1 MRAPVIAV
9 RGVTKRYRQVVAVD
23 NVTLDVQ
30 PGEVYALLGLNGAG
44 KTTLIRMLLG
54 MVRPTAGTVEVTG
67 RRVTDRDIWSQV
79 GYLVESPAAYPELT
93 VRENLEVV
101 RRLRKVDDRSCVDR
115 AIDLFGL
122 RPYAGRRAR
131 ALSLGNVQRL
141 GLAKAFLHRP
151 SLLLLD
157 EPVNSLDPAGVVE
170 VRDLLVSLA
179 RDHGVTVFLSS
190 HRLAEVA
197 RVATRIGV
205 LHQGRLVDEFDAN
218 ALATR
223 VFTRLEVGARDIV
236 QAARVLRRAGFE
248 AREPAGGSFPGDT
261 RLLVLE
267 DIQALQHP
275 ELVAAALAAAG
286 EPPTRIAVVEEDLET
301 YFLRLVNSTAT
312 TAVASVAASAG
323 DAAKDAPYVS

>member
-1 MRAPVIAV
+1 MSTPVITV
-9 RGVTKRYRQVVAVD
+9 RDVSKHYGQVVAVD

-54 MVRPTAGTVEVTG
+54 MVRPTTGSLEVTG
-67 RRVTDRDIWSQV
+67 QGVGDRSVWSQV
-79 GYLVESPAAYPELT
+79 GYLVESPSAYPELT

-101 RRLRKVDDRSCVDR
+101 RRLRKVDDRSCVDD

-122 RPYAGRRAR
+122 RPYVGRRAR

-170 VRDLLVSLA
+170 VRDLLVNLA

-205 LHQGRLVDEFDAN
+205 LHQGRLVDEFDAD
-218 ALATR
+218 ALASR
-223 VFTRLEVGARDIV
+223 VRTSLEVGARDIGR
-236 QAARVLRRAGFE
+236 AAWALREAGFE
-248 AREPAGGSFPGDT
+248 ARDPAGPVPAGS
-261 RLLVLE
+261 RVLVLE
-267 DIQALQHP
+267 DIRALEHP
-275 ELVAAALAAAG
+275 ELVAAALVRAG

-301 YFLRLVNSTAT
+301 YFLRLVTS
-312 TAVASVAASAG
+312 AA
-323 DAAKDAPYVS
+323 DLVREAPRAR

>member
-1 MRAPVIAV
+1 MSTPVITV
-9 RGVTKRYRQVVAVD
+9 RDVSKRYGQVAAVD
-23 NVTLDVQ
+23 DVTLDVQ

-54 MVRPTAGTVEVTG
+54 MVRPTTGRLEVTG
-67 RRVTDRDIWSQV
+67 QRVGDRSVWSQV
-79 GYLVESPAAYPELT
+79 GYLVESPSAYPELT

-101 RRLRKVDDRSCVDR
+101 RRLRKVDDHSCVND

-170 VRDLLVSLA
+170 VRDMLVDLA
-179 RDHGVTVFLSS
+179 RNHGVTVFLSS

-205 LHQGRLVDEFDAN
+205 LHQGRLVDEFDAD
-218 ALATR
+218 ALASR
-223 VFTRLEVGARDIV
+223 VRARLEVGARDIV
-236 QAARVLRRAGFE
+236 RAAAALREAGFE
-248 AREPAGGSFPGDT
+248 ARDSAAGGAVPAGS
-261 RLLVLE
+261 RMLVLD
-267 DIQALQHP
+267 DIKALEHP
-275 ELVAAALAAAG
+275 ELVASALVRGG
-286 EPPTRIAVVEEDLET
+286 EPPTRIAVVEEDLEK
-301 YFLRLVNSTAT
+301 YFLRLVTST
-312 TAVASVAASAG
+312 VGVVRE
-323 DAAKDAPYVS
+323 APRVQ

>member
-1 MRAPVIAV
+1 MSRPVITV
-9 RGVTKRYRQVVAVD
+9 RDVSKHYGQVVAVD
-23 NVTLDVQ
+23 DVTLDVQ
-30 PGEVYALLGLNGAG
+30 PGEIYALLGLNGAG

-54 MVRPTAGTVEVTG
+54 MVRPTTGSLEVTG
-67 RRVTDRDIWSQV
+67 LRVGDRSVWSQV
-79 GYLVESPAAYPELT
+79 GYLVESPSAYPELT

-101 RRLRKVDDRSCVDR
+101 RRLRKVDDQSCVDD

-170 VRDLLVSLA
+170 VRDLLVNLA
-179 RDHGVTVFLSS
+179 RDQGVTVFLSS

-205 LHQGRLVDEFDAN
+205 LHQGRLVDEFDAD
-218 ALATR
+218 ALASR
-223 VFTRLEVGARDIV
+223 VRTRLEVGARDIV
-236 QAARVLRRAGFE
+236 RAARTLSEAGFE
-248 AREPAGGSFPGDT
+248 ASDSACGAVPADS
-261 RLLVLE
+261 RVLVLD
-267 DIQALQHP
+267 DIRALEHP
-275 ELVAAALAAAG
+275 ELVSAALVRGG
-286 EPPTRIAVVEEDLET
+286 EPPTRIATVEEDLET
-301 YFLRLVNSTAT
+301 YFLRLVTSTAG
-312 TAVASVAASAG
+312 VVRE
-323 DAAKDAPYVS
+323 APHAR

>member
-1 MRAPVIAV
+1 MSTPVITV
-9 RGVTKRYRQVVAVD
+9 CGVSKRYGRVVAVD

-54 MVRPTAGTVEVTG
+54 MVRPTTGSLEVTG
-67 RRVTDRDIWSQV
+67 RPVGDRSVWSQV
-79 GYLVESPAAYPELT
+79 GYLVESPSAYPELT

-101 RRLRKVDDRSCVDR
+101 RRLRKADDRSYVDD

-122 RPYAGRRAR
+122 RPYEGRRAR

-141 GLAKAFLHRP
+141 GLAKAFMHRP

-190 HRLAEVA
+190 HRLGEVA

-205 LHQGRLVDEFDAN
+205 LHQGRLVDEFDAD
-218 ALATR
+218 ALVSR
-223 VFTRLEVGARDIV
+223 VRTRLEVGARDIGR
-236 QAARVLRRAGFE
+236 AERVLREAGFE
-248 AREPAGGSFPGDT
+248 ARDSAGGPVLAGSGV
-261 RLLVLE
+261 LVLE
-267 DIQALQHP
+267 DIRALERP
-275 ELVAAALAAAG
+275 ELVAEALVRAG

-301 YFLRLVNSTAT
+301 YFLRLVTSTAID
-312 TAVASVAASAG
+312 VVREASRVQ
-323 DAAKDAPYVS
+323 

>member
-9 RGVTKRYRQVVAVD
+9 RGVSKRYRQVVAVD

-54 MVRPTAGTVEVTG
+54 MVRPTAGTLEVTG
-67 RRVTDRDIWSQV
+67 RRVPDRAVWSQV
-79 GYLVESPAAYPELT
+79 GYLVEAPAAYPELT

-101 RRLRKVDDRSCVDR
+101 RRLRQVDDRSCVDHV
-115 AIDLFGL
+115 IDLFGL

-179 RDHGVTVFLSS
+179 RDHGATVLLSS

-218 ALATR
+218 ALASR
-223 VFTRLEVGARDIV
+223 VLTRLEVGARDLAR
-236 QAARVLRRAGFE
+236 AARVLHEAGFE
-248 AREPAGGSFPGDT
+248 ARDPAGGPLPGGP
-261 RLLVLE
+261 RVLVLE
-267 DIQALQHP
+267 DIQAVEHP
-275 ELVAAALAAAG
+275 ELVAAALAGAG

-301 YFLRLVNSTAT
+301 YFLRLVNSTA
-312 TAVASVAASAG
+312 AAAPSAADVARQTPDV
-323 DAAKDAPYVS
+323 P

>member
-1 MRAPVIAV
+1 MSPPVITV
-9 RGVTKRYRQVVAVD
+9 RGVSKRYRHVVAVN

-30 PGEVYALLGLNGAG
+30 AGEVYALLGLNGAG

-54 MVRPTAGTVEVTG
+54 MVRPTAGSLEVTG
-67 RRVTDRDIWSQV
+67 RRVTDRSVWSQV
-79 GYLVESPAAYPELT
+79 GYLVESPSAYPELT

-101 RRLRKVDDRSCVDR
+101 RRLRKVENRSCVDE

-170 VRDLLVSLA
+170 VRDLLVHLA
-179 RDHGVTVFLSS
+179 RDHGMTVFLSS
-190 HRLAEVA
+190 HRLGEVA

-205 LHQGRLVDEFDAN
+205 LHEGRLVDEFNAD
-218 ALATR
+218 ALASR
-223 VFTRLEVGARDIV
+223 VHTCLEVGARDIV
-236 QAARVLRRAGFE
+236 GAARVLRESGLE
-248 AREPAGGSFPGDT
+248 ALDPAGGPVLGG
-261 RLLVLE
+261 RPALVLE
-267 DIQALQHP
+267 DVSALEHP
-275 ELVAAALAAAG
+275 ELVAVALVRG
-286 EPPTRIAVVEEDLET
+286 GVPPTRIAVVEEDLET
-301 YFLRLVNSTAT
+301 YFLRLVGSIAGQVSREAT
-312 TAVASVAASAG
+312 RVR
-323 DAAKDAPYVS
+323 